1 MPAILSGHGFRR
13 NIKLR
18 KGILLYV
25 RVDSIS
31 TPYPAMRLR
40 LDASTSRRNPRS
52 FCTKP
57 RHKQKNELLALR
69 SMYCSFVTVA
79 SAKSGAPRRSSRWS
93 ETRLWPGRLLF
104 NCRFSLLRK
113 VDQWGVRFAG
123 AKRDSGPDACFLIVA
138 FRSCEKSII
147 WTLAFRK
154 NGTPIPPQLSV
165 QSAQCGDGIR
175 KQVVQQVQFVTCL

>member
-52 FCTKP
+52 FCTKS
-57 RHKQKNELLALR
+57 RHLQKNELLAVR

-79 SAKSGAPRRSSRWS
+79 SAKVD
-93 ETRLWPGRLLF
+93 RL
-104 NCRFSLLRK
+104 
-113 VDQWGVRFAG
+113 GVRLAG
-123 AKRDSGPDACFLIVA
+123 AKRDSGPDVCFSIVA
-138 FRSCEKSII
+138 FRSCEKSVI

>member
-13 NIKLR
+13 NVKLR

-25 RVDSIS
+25 RVDSFS
-31 TPYPAMRLR
+31 TPYPAMKLR

-79 SAKSGAPRRSSRWS
+79 SAKSGSPRRSSRWS

-113 VDQWGVRFAG
+113 VDHLDIGVSQ
-123 AKRDSGPDACFLIVA
+123 KRNANSPT
-138 FRSCEKSII
+138 
-147 WTLAFRK
+147 TLSPVR
-154 NGTPIPPQLSV
+154 PV
-165 QSAQCGDGIR
+165 R
-175 KQVVQQVQFVTCL
+175 